1 MGDDGMKI
9 INPKAKK
16 IDLGGEIVEVAFVP
30 AKVTLEAAK
39 VSDGMKN
46 GTMSEY
52 EGSEQ
57 ILVMIENICKKSN
70 PLITR
75 DWLLENTSMQMMTEF
90 MEYVVGRSSDSVK
103 TTPVSNSEKN

>member
-1 MGDDGMKI
+1 MKI
-9 INPKAKK
+9 INPTAKK
-16 IDLGGEIVEVAFVP
+16 INFGGEIVEVAFVP
-30 AKVTLEAAK
+30 AKVTLDAAK

-57 ILVMIENICKKSN
+57 MLVMIETICKKSN

-75 DWLLENTSMQMMTEF
+75 DWLLENASMQMMTEF
-90 MEYVVGRSSDSVK
+90 MEYVVGGPSDSVK
-103 TTPVSNSEKN
+103 TTQVGNSEKN